1 MIYRKIFY
9 FSDDALALISNND
22 EELKDLWIEYAHRRI
37 NYADVYLITDSI
49 YKPPPLLNF
58 IPGLAENKTFYATYN
73 ESPF

>member
-9 FSDDALALISNND
+9 FSDDALSLISND
-22 EELKDLWIEYAHRRI
+22 EELKDLWMEYAHRQI

-49 YKPPPLLNF
+49 YKPRPLLNF
-58 IPGLAENKTFYATYN
+58 IPGLTENKTFYTTHN

>member
-9 FSDDALALISNND
+9 FSDDALSLISKD
-22 EELKDLWIEYAHRRI
+22 EELKDLWMEYAHRQI

-58 IPGLAENKTFYATYN
+58 IPGLDENKTFYTIQN

>member
-9 FSDDALALISNND
+9 FSDDALALISKD
-22 EELKDLWIEYAHRRI
+22 EELKDLWMEYIHRQV

-58 IPGLAENKTFYATYN
+58 IPGLAENKTFYTIHN

>member
-9 FSDDALALISNND
+9 FSDDALALISKD
-22 EELKDLWIEYAHRRI
+22 EELKDLWIEYAHRQI

-58 IPGLAENKTFYATYN
+58 IPGLTENKTFYTTHN

>member
-22 EELKDLWIEYAHRRI
+22 EELKDLWIEYAHRQI

-49 YKPPPLLNF
+49 L
-58 IPGLAENKTFYATYN
+58 
-73 ESPF
+73 

>member
-9 FSDDALALISNND
+9 FSDDALALISND
-22 EELKDLWIEYAHRRI
+22 EELKDLWMEYIHRQI

-58 IPGLAENKTFYATYN
+58 IPGLTENKTFYTTHN

>member
-9 FSDDALALISNND
+9 FSDDALALISND
-22 EELKDLWIEYAHRRI
+22 EELKDLWMEYAHRQI

-58 IPGLAENKTFYATYN
+58 IPGLAENKTFYTTHN

>member
-9 FSDDALALISNND
+9 FSDDALSLISKND
-22 EELKDLWIEYAHRRI
+22 EELKGLWLEYIHRQV

-58 IPGLAENKTFYATYN
+58 IPGLTENKTFYTTHN

>member
-9 FSDDALALISNND
+9 FSDDLLSLLNGDD
-22 EELKDLWIEYAHRRI
+22 EEAKDFYKEYIHRQV

-58 IPGLAENKTFYATYN
+58 IPGLTENKTFYTTHN

>member
-9 FSDDALALISNND
+9 FSDDALSLIINND

-58 IPGLAENKTFYATYN
+58 IPGLDENKTFYTIHN